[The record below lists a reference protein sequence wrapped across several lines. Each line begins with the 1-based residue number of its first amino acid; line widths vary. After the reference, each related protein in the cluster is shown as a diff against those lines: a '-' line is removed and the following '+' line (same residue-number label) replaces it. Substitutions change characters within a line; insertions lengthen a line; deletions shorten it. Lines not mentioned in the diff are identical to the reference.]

1 MTVDE
6 AKKAKKFFDHSFID
20 TSKILVDYAH
30 PMGSSKI
37 PRPWSKFSKGSSRY
51 TKAHP
56 QQLVKDPFNKEKI
69 DVESATKPN
78 KRQLED
84 DQNKLDEFMSL
95 SKKQKLWENDIVMP
109 KGEDETVKPEKTSK
123 KIYAD
128 EEGSDSEEYQTIDPV
143 DHTTQTEKDN
153 DDNKLANDEN
163 VSDLDYLK
171 SFQTSK
177 LSIDMEQKDEKD
189 EQSQS
194 DSESDSEE
202 EQQNTGADD
211 KTGES
216 EAGLNK
222 EDEEKEKKKQEHFY
236 QIFVPDLADSGRLF
250 IRNLSYECKE
260 DELRDVFSQ
269 YGELEEFHLS
279 IDPKTGRAKGFAF
292 VHFKIPQQ
300 ALEALKE
307 LDGTIFQ
314 GRILHIIPAKLRKE
328 KKEKDTQKEGSA
340 YLSKYQREKQQKLQE
355 NASKA
360 EHTWN
365 PLYVNPNAV
374 VGAMIEKY
382 HVGKDQLLDPQSQNM
397 AVRQA
402 LGETAVI
409 LETEEY
415 LSKLGVNVELF
426 KNGLYTGKG
435 TIERSNNI
443 ILLKNISHNTSEAD
457 VKHIFGQHGTLSRVV
472 VPPTKTMA
480 LVEFVHPSEAKLA
493 FSKLAFRSL
502 LGCPMYLE
510 WAPVGVL
517 KPKPNSNTE
526 VVTPTYIVDKTPG
539 HASDIQNE
547 EVRRLTI
554 ESNPLQTTLF
564 IKNIN
569 FGTTEQELKEF
580 CSKAGHVRNVTI
592 AKKKDPKKN
601 GELISLGYGFVE
613 FQSREDAL
621 NGFKILQ
628 GQVLHSHA
636 LVISLTKDT
645 KEEIVNRKI
654 TERHEQNTKL
664 MIRNVPF
671 QATKKDI
678 QALFSAFSEVK
689 QVRLP
694 KKPGGKGHRGFAFV
708 EFLTVQ
714 EAKNAMQALAN
725 THIYGRHLVIDFAK
739 QDETVEEIRERT
751 KTIYDKRNQ

>member
-1 MTVDE
+1 
-6 AKKAKKFFDHSFID
+6 
-20 TSKILVDYAH
+20 
-30 PMGSSKI
+30 MGSSKI

-51 TKAHP
+51 SKTHP
-56 QQLVKDPFNKEKI
+56 QELAKDPFNKEM
-69 DVESATKPN
+69 DVESSAKPN
-78 KRQLED
+78 KRQLEEN
-84 DQNKLDEFMSL
+84 QNKLDEFMAL

-109 KGEDETVKPEKTSK
+109 KGEDVQTVKPEKSK

-128 EEGSDSEEYQTIDPV
+128 EEGSDSEEYQTIDQV
-143 DHTTQTEKDN
+143 DYSSQTPQDTG
-153 DDNKLANDEN
+153 DKLANDEN

-177 LSIDMEQKDEKD
+177 LSIEMEKTD
-189 EQSQS
+189 EQDKLSQS
-194 DSESDSEE
+194 DSESSDSDSDSEE
-202 EQQNTGADD
+202 EQKNTPND
-211 KTGES
+211 KKPETGES
-216 EAGLNK
+216 KEGDPNP

-236 QIFVPDLADSGRLF
+236 QVFVPDLADSGRLF
-250 IRNLSYECKE
+250 VRNLSFECKE
-260 DELRDVFSQ
+260 DELRDLFSQ

-279 IDPKTGRAKGFAF
+279 LNKKTGKPKGFAF

-307 LDGTIFQ
+307 LDGSIFQ
-314 GRILHIIPAKLRKE
+314 GRTLHIIPAKLRNE
-328 KKEKDTQKEGSA
+328 KKQKDVQKEGSA

-355 NASKA
+355 NAAKA

-426 KNGLYTGKG
+426 KSGLYTGKG

-517 KPKPNSNTE
+517 KPKPNSNTNL
-526 VVTPTYIVDKTPG
+526 VTPTYIVDKTPG
-539 HASDIQNE
+539 HVSDIQNE

-580 CSKAGHVRNVTI
+580 CSKAGNVRNVTI

-601 GELISLGYGFVE
+601 GELVSLGYGFVE

-645 KEEIVNRKI
+645 KEEVVNRRI

-725 THIYGRHLVIDFAK
+725 SHIYGRHLVIDFAK

-751 KTIYDKRNQ
+751 KTLYDKRNQ